1 MRGALVAGTFSGAIL
16 TAVAGGAARGNNAVE
31 ISLAGQLEKRCVVML
46 GSSAEYLQGDTAG
59 AIESLASTLVSIV
72 CNYPGATV
80 LDVLVP
86 GLLPLSPDRLQAE
99 VNVLSRALSDGRSLI
114 TYQLTSRPLRR
125 DAPWSSGA
133 AAASLTPN

>member
-1 MRGALVAGTFSGAIL
+1 MRGTIVAGTFSSAIL
-16 TAVAGGAARGNNAVE
+16 VAAAGGAAASNRAVE

-46 GSSAEYLQGDTAG
+46 GTSAESLQGDAG
-59 AIESLASTLVSIV
+59 SALQSLSSTLVSIV

-99 VNVLSRALSDGRSLI
+99 VNVLTRVLADGRSLI
-114 TYQLTSRPLRR
+114 TYQLTARPLRR